1 MSALAFLLRTVQRSK
16 FQYEIQYPSSV
27 NKKDDKK
34 LPKLV

>member
-16 FQYEIQYPSSV
+16 FQYEIQYPSAEIQ
-27 NKKDDKK
+27 KEDKK